1 MTERALQNKILEI
14 LYTRYKD
21 GKSGIINFSEIEK
34 MIPGLEGTSRVS
46 DACHVLHDKKYITCM
61 FMTNGSGAVSQITA
75 MGREYVEENI
85 LKKSTVKE
93 EAVLTGEDGNRITI
107 ENAIPLE
114 ATIDINESNDSG
126 ISKSFKTKSINN
138 GIKDKN
144 VPPCFGIDGIADSF
158 LTQIDKISSTQADN
172 VCMIGIFGEWGR
184 GKSYFF
190 KRLEEKINKREVK
203 NSIQYDIVEFNAW
216 KYQDTPA
223 LWAYLFETVYHKACF
238 CRKVLYYFRRNI
250 WSWSFLYQIL
260 LFAIP
265 TIILTLSKLLG
276 LIKET
281 TTAPFWIVG
290 VLSVVVLV
298 LKLINEN
305 KDIALSLIKKLQPKP
320 DFSQHLGVQAEVEK
334 ELESLLKSWIWK
346 SETSKR
352 KVLLFVDDID
362 RCPFS
367 KMTDIVESLRV
378 VLENEK
384 IRKRLIVVCSIDPA
398 KLKADISNRLKQ
410 IVADEEKLNMYVTE
424 QLDKLFIFCIGLC
437 RLSHSQICQYLDTL
451 IMNNDKASQPS
462 NPSSSGSSP
471 VDTSRIIGS
480 FITTSNP
487 EEPIEV
493 NETDYLDILKEELSK
508 NKNKVITPRK
518 ARIIYYR
525 ILFAN
530 NILSANTGCIITD
543 SLVKQII
550 DKSLNNDINIDTN
563 AAYSDIIDMVV
574 PY

>member
-1 MTERALQNKILEI
+1 MTERELQDKILEI
-14 LYTRYKD
+14 LYTRYND
-21 GKSGIINFSEIEK
+21 GKTGLINFSEIEK
-34 MIPGLEGTSRVS
+34 MIPDLEGTSRVS
-46 DACHVLHDKKYITCM
+46 DACQVLHDKKYITCV
-61 FMTNGSGAVSQITA
+61 FMTNGSGIVSQITA
-75 MGREYVEENI
+75 TGREYVEENM
-85 LKKSTVKE
+85 LKKSTVKD
-93 EAVLTGEDGNRITI
+93 EAVLTSEDGNRITT
-107 ENAIPLE
+107 ENATPLE
-114 ATIDINESNDSG
+114 ATIDINESNDSW

-138 GIKDKN
+138 DIKDKN

-190 KRLEEKINKREVK
+190 KRLEEKINKREDK

-223 LWAYLFETVYHKACF
+223 LWAYLFETVYYKASF
-238 CRKVLYYFRRNI
+238 CRKVLYYFKRNI
-250 WSWSFLYQIL
+250 WSWSFLYQLL
-260 LFAIP
+260 LFSIP

-276 LIKET
+276 LIQET

-320 DFSQHLGVQAEVEK
+320 DFSQHLGVQAEIEK
-334 ELESLLKSWIWK
+334 ELESLLKSWICK
-346 SETSKR
+346 SKTSKR

-362 RCPFS
+362 RCPPS

-378 VLENEK
+378 VLENEE

-398 KLKADISNRLKQ
+398 KLKADIKNRIKP
-410 IVADEEKLNMYVTE
+410 IEADDEKLNMYVIE
-424 QLDKLFIFCIGLC
+424 QLDKLFIFSIGLC

-451 IMNNDKASQPS
+451 ITNNNQDSQPS
-462 NPSSSGSSP
+462 KSSYSGISP
-471 VDTSRIIGS
+471 VDTSRIVGS
-480 FITTSNP
+480 LIVTRNP

-493 NETDYLDILKEELSK
+493 IETDYLNILKDELSK
-508 NKNKVITPRK
+508 IQYITPRK

-530 NILSANTGCIITD
+530 NILSANTGYLITD

-550 DKSLNNDINIDTN
+550 DKSLNNNIYIDTN

>member
-1 MTERALQNKILEI
+1 MRERDLQNKILEI

-21 GKSGIINFSEIEK
+21 GKTGIINFSEIEE
-34 MIPGLEGTSRVS
+34 MIPDLGRTSRVS
-46 DACHVLHDKKYITCM
+46 DACHVLHDKKYITCT
-61 FMTNGSGAVSQITA
+61 FFINGSGFVSQITA
-75 MGREYVEENI
+75 TGRKYVEENI
-85 LKKSTVKE
+85 LNKSTVKE
-93 EAVLTGEDGNRITI
+93 ESVLKDEDGNHITT
-107 ENAIPLE
+107 ENATPLK
-114 ATIDINESNDSG
+114 ATIDINESNNTW

-138 GIKDKN
+138 DIKDKN
-144 VPPCFGIDGIADSF
+144 VPPCFGIDVIADSF

-190 KRLEEKINKREVK
+190 KRLEEKINKREDK

-223 LWAYLFETVYHKACF
+223 LWAYLFETVYHKAPLCI
-238 CRKVLYYFRRNI
+238 KVLNCIRRNI
-250 WSWSFLYQIL
+250 WSFLYQLL
-260 LFAIP
+260 LFSLP
-265 TIILTLSKLLG
+265 TIILSLSKLLC
-276 LIKET
+276 LINAKT
-281 TTAPFWIVG
+281 NAPFWIVG

-334 ELESLLKSWIWK
+334 ELESLLKSWICK
-346 SETSKR
+346 SETSNK

-362 RCPFS
+362 RCPS
-367 KMTDIVESLRV
+367 TKMTDIVESLRV
-378 VLENEK
+378 VLENEE

-398 KLKADISNRLKQ
+398 KLKADISNRLDP
-410 IVADEEKLNMYVTE
+410 IAADKEKLKKYVTE
-424 QLDKLFIFCIGLC
+424 QLDKLFIFSIGLC

-451 IMNNDKASQPS
+451 ITNSSQTSQPS
-462 NPSSSGSSP
+462 NFSSTGSSL
-471 VDTSRIIGS
+471 VDTSRIVGS
-480 FITTSNP
+480 LIATSNP
-487 EEPIEV
+487 GDPIDV
-493 NETDYLDILKEELSK
+493 NETHYLNILKDELSMIQY
-508 NKNKVITPRK
+508 ITPRK

-530 NILSANTGCIITD
+530 NILSANEGCIITD
-543 SLVKQII
+543 SLVQEII
-550 DKSLNNDINIDTN
+550 NKSLKNDINIDTRV
-563 AAYSDIIDMVV
+563 AYSDIIDMVV

>member
-1 MTERALQNKILEI
+1 MTERDLQNKILEI

-21 GKSGIINFSEIEK
+21 GKTGIINFSEIEE
-34 MIPGLEGTSRVS
+34 MIPDLDGTSRVS
-46 DACHVLHDKKYITCM
+46 DACHVLHDKKYITCT
-61 FMTNGSGAVSQITA
+61 FFTNGSGFVSQITA
-75 MGREYVEENI
+75 TGREYVEENI
-85 LKKSTVKE
+85 LKESTVKE
-93 EAVLTGEDGNRITI
+93 EAVLTGEDGNRITT

-114 ATIDINESNDSG
+114 ATIEVNESNDSW
-126 ISKSFKTKSINN
+126 ISKSYKTKIINN
-138 GIKDKN
+138 DVKDKN

-190 KRLEEKINKREVK
+190 KRLEEQINKRKDK

-238 CRKVLYYFRRNI
+238 CIKVLHCIRRNI
-250 WSWSFLYQIL
+250 WSFLYQLL
-260 LFAIP
+260 LFSLP

-281 TTAPFWIVG
+281 TTAPLWIVG

-334 ELESLLKSWIWK
+334 ELESLLKSWICK

-362 RCPFS
+362 RCPPS

-378 VLENEK
+378 VLENEE

-398 KLKADISNRLKQ
+398 KLKADIKNRIKP
-410 IVADEEKLNMYVTE
+410 IEADDEKLNMYVIE
-424 QLDKLFIFCIGLC
+424 QLDKLFIFSIGLC

-451 IMNNDKASQPS
+451 ITNNNKDSLPS
-462 NPSSSGSSP
+462 KSSSSGISP
-471 VDTSRIIGS
+471 VDTSRIVGS
-480 FITTSNP
+480 LIATRNP
-487 EEPIEV
+487 GEPIEV
-493 NETDYLDILKEELSK
+493 IETDYLNILKDELSK
-508 NKNKVITPRK
+508 IQYITPRK

-550 DKSLNNDINIDTN
+550 DKSLSNDNNIDTN

>member
-21 GKSGIINFSEIEK
+21 GKSGIINFSEIEE
-34 MIPGLEGTSRVS
+34 MIPDLDGTSIVS
-46 DACHVLHDKKYITCM
+46 DACHVLNDKKYITCT
-61 FMTNGSGAVSQITA
+61 FFTNGSGFVSQITA
-75 MGREYVEENI
+75 TGREYVEENI

-93 EAVLTGEDGNRITI
+93 EAVLTGEDGNRITT

-138 GIKDKN
+138 DIKDKN
-144 VPPCFGIDGIADSF
+144 VPPCFGIDGIADNF

-190 KRLEEKINKREVK
+190 KRLEKINKRKDK

-250 WSWSFLYQIL
+250 WSWSFLYQLL
-260 LFAIP
+260 LFSIP

-334 ELESLLKSWIWK
+334 ELESLLKSWICK
-346 SETSKR
+346 SKTSKR

-362 RCPFS
+362 RCPPS

-378 VLENEK
+378 VLENEE

-398 KLKADISNRLKQ
+398 KLKADIKNRIKP
-410 IVADEEKLNMYVTE
+410 IEADDEKLNMYVIE
-424 QLDKLFIFCIGLC
+424 QLDKLFIFSIGLC

-451 IMNNDKASQPS
+451 ITNNNQDSQPS
-462 NPSSSGSSP
+462 KSSSFGISP
-471 VDTSRIIGS
+471 VDTSRIVGS
-480 FITTSNP
+480 LIATRNP
-487 EEPIEV
+487 GDPLEV
-493 NETDYLDILKEELSK
+493 IETDYLNILKDELSK
-508 NKNKVITPRK
+508 IQYTPRK

-530 NILSANTGCIITD
+530 NILSANTGCLITD